1 MLAARFHDMG
11 HTYASALLASVLVAG
26 GVSVAATSCLGD
38 NPADL
43 LGDTYLMP
51 TTTVL
56 GRNRGGLRSAS

>member
-1 MLAARFHDMG
+1 VLF
-11 HTYASALLASVLVAG
+11 ASVLVAG

-51 TTTVL
+51 TTTVPEPPSRRPSL
-56 GRNRGGLRSAS
+56 SGLRTY